1 MMNDYNGLNQNS
13 DFDPVTDKINTNEA
27 NVVLTNS
34 KKAETDPNNAFR
46 SGSSKELM
54 VNLSKSAKMKAE
66 LNVGNVSVRLN
77 SQQVMGHELG
87 HVYDILNGKP
97 AEHFKGSI
105 TNVLGYTAITFPLSE
120 TNAMYWENILRA
132 QSGLPLRKNY
142 FYSTSPK
149 VSWINGDAII
159 KYDPKTGQPT
169 GIADLDGNTYPIKN

>member
-1 MMNDYNGLNQNS
+1 MNDYSGLNQNS
-13 DFDPVTDKINTNEA
+13 AFDPVTDKINVSEA

-66 LNVGNVSVRLN
+66 LNVGNVVVRLN

-97 AEHFKGSI
+97 ASHFQSSI
-105 TNVLGYTAITFPLSE
+105 TKMLGYANVTISLSE

-132 QSGLPLRKNY
+132 QAGLPLRMNY
-142 FYSTSPK
+142 FYTH
-149 VSWINGDAII
+149 N
-159 KYDPKTGQPT
+159 
-169 GIADLDGNTYPIKN
+169 